1 VPYLEKT
8 SLTERTYFRE
18 SHLLTNAK
26 VSYTA
31 SEIDLILMLLTAIK
45 KEDEDFKSY
54 VFSIQELEK
63 KSGKSI
69 NHTQLKETVKS
80 LMSKVIEIQDSPKK
94 WKLFTWFASFAY
106 DDGIINCSFHKDL
119 KPYLLELKGRFNI
132 GNIKHLLPMKSS
144 YSKRIYMLVKEHA
157 KFGHRTFNVEEM
169 MEMLKVPKSQ
179 KTNYGEFKRKVLQQ
193 AMSDINKYS
202 DLYVELKEIKPSRK
216 VVGVTFEIKKNRAD
230 LKTFIE
236 FIRELHANELLFYF
250 ENRPIKCSTEGLLY
264 FSDDLKTIDKNT
276 AMKIWELMHEEGDKL
291 LCFSPNLFDE
301 QK

>member
-1 VPYLEKT
+1 MEKT